1 MHHRMSRSC
10 IRPAQTDTPFA
21 VGGSIIRS
29 HTALLLISMSL
40 ASDKPGIYK
49 VVTSSTHKLSDV
61 LPEGT
66 IYRINTG
73 GPLPAGTDTVIMVED
88 TRLVSSIKDEDG
100 EDLEEAEVET
110 LVEIPVGENVRAPG
124 SDVRKGDLALQKGQI
139 IHGTGGEIGTLVF
152 VGRKEVYTCL
162 AHLITHLLT
171 S

>member
-1 MHHRMSRSC
+1 MHTTSADGYA
-10 IRPAQTDTPFA
+10 IRCGWPFPIVLSTPALAYRPRKF
-21 VGGSIIRS
+21 
-29 HTALLLISMSL
+29 L

-88 TRLVSSIKDEDG
+88 TRLVSSMKDEDG

-152 VGRKEVYTCL
+152 VGRKEVR
-162 AHLITHLLT
+162 AHIVT
-171 S
+171 SEESHSRPANR